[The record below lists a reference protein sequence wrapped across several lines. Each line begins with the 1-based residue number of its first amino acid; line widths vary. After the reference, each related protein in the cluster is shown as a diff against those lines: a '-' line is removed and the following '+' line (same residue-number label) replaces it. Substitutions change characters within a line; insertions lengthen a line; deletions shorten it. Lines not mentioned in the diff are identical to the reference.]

1 MTSARTIPG
10 LRYQDIEDASPI
22 DLLSMKST

>member
-1 MTSARTIPG
+1 MTSAKAVPG